1 MLLVRPV
8 PEKQARVAARRFA
21 FDGVGQLA
29 EAAGVPACVEVSDG
43 VPAFVAVVR
52 GGDIRFVDAVEL
64 SRVASSRGSCGVLVD
79 LAAERH

>member
-1 MLLVRPV
+1 MRLVRPV

-43 VPAFVAVVR
+43 VPAFVVAVR
-52 GGDIRFVDAVEL
+52 GGGVRFVDAVEL
-64 SRVASSRGSCGVLVD
+64 SRACLKSR
-79 LAAERH
+79 